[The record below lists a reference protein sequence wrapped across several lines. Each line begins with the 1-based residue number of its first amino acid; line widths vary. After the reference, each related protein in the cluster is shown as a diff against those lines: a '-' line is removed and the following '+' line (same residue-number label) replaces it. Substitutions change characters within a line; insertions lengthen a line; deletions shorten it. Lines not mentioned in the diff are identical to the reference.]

1 MKITWLSIAFLKW
14 CYWAIHLS
22 FSFNYLL
29 HLWSY
34 FFRPDIFAV
43 LVQKLQSGDVLLSE
57 RVYMVLNQVLKEL
70 STKRLIA
77 DQKNLMEVNT
87 HSFLF
92 LEWNEVLLAMTMEYS
107 ITLCL
112 WSYLWFLWFC
122 DLFNIF
128 FKSSCGLW

>member
-1 MKITWLSIAFLKW
+1 MISWLSISFLKW
-14 CYWAIHLS
+14 CKWAICFS
-22 FSFNYLL
+22 FSFIYML

-43 LVQKLQSGDVLLSE
+43 LVQRLQSGDVLLSE

-77 DQKNLMEVNT
+77 DQKNLMEVNIDG
-87 HSFLF
+87 FLF
-92 LEWNEVLLAMTMEYS
+92 LERNEVLRAMTMKYS

-112 WSYLWFLWFC
+112 WSYFWLLWLF
-122 DLFNIF
+122 DLFNAF
-128 FKSSCGLW
+128 SECSCGC